1 VTPAVTELIT
11 PELASQLDRLDLLAR
26 LLVEGFLT
34 GLHRSPYHGFSA
46 EFAEYRRYQPGE
58 PATDIDWRV
67 YARSDRVYQKIYAE
81 ETNLRCTLL
90 MDCSASMR
98 FTGDEKRRP
107 TKLAYGRV
115 LAACLAYLLLRQ
127 NDAVGLVAFDEQPL
141 LRVPARSVRR
151 QLFQVLKGLKDA
163 PEGTGTR
170 LGPVLH
176 DVAERIPR
184 RGLVVLV
191 SDLFDDPDTVLSGL
205 KHFRHRGHE
214 VLVLQVLD
222 PREIDLDYPGEV
234 EFTALEEPDRRL
246 RTEPAHVRAGYRE
259 RFEGW
264 RRELRRECR
273 RHLIDLVELTTDQPV
288 GQALGAYLMKRG
300 RLH

>member
-1 VTPAVTELIT
+1 MSLERDLIT
-11 PELASQLDRLDLLAR
+11 PELASQLDRLDVMAR

-67 YARSDRVYQKIYAE
+67 YARSDRVYQRVFAE

-90 MDCSASMR
+90 LDCSASMR
-98 FTGDEKRRP
+98 FTGHEGRP
-107 TKLAYGRV
+107 SKLAYARV

-151 QLFQVLKGLKDA
+151 QLFEVLKGLREA
-163 PEGTGTR
+163 PDGTGTR

-184 RGLVVLV
+184 RGLVVLL
-191 SDLFDDPDTVLSGL
+191 SDLMDDPDAVLSGL

-214 VLVLQVLD
+214 VLVMHLMDPAEVSLD
-222 PREIDLDYPGEV
+222 FGGEV
-234 EFTALEEPDRRL
+234 EFTALEDPTARV
-246 RTEPAHVRAGYRE
+246 RTEPAHVREGYRQRLE
-259 RFEGW
+259 AW
-264 RRELRRECR
+264 RTQLRRACR
-273 RHLIDLVELTTDQPV
+273 RHLVDLVELSTAEPV
-288 GQALGAYLMKRG
+288 GTALGSYLMKRG

>member
-1 VTPAVTELIT
+1 MTRVDDLIT

-58 PATDIDWRV
+58 PTTHIDWRV
-67 YARSDRVYQKIYAE
+67 LARSDRAYRRIFAE

-90 MDCSASMR
+90 VDCSASMR
-98 FTGDEKRRP
+98 FTGDEKHRP

-127 NDAVGLVAFDEQPL
+127 NDAVGLVAFDEEPL

-151 QLFQVLKGLKDA
+151 QLFQVLKGLREA
-163 PEGTGTR
+163 PAGTGTR

-191 SDLFDDPDTVLSGL
+191 SDLFDDAEAVLSGL

-214 VLVLQVLD
+214 VLVFQLLD

-234 EFTALEEPDRRL
+234 EFTALEAPELRL

-259 RFEGW
+259 RLEAW
-264 RRELRRECR
+264 RGRLRRECR
-273 RHLIDLVELTTDQPV
+273 RHLVDLVELTTDRPV
-288 GQALGAYLMKRG
+288 GAALGAYLMKRG

>member
-1 VTPAVTELIT
+1 MTRASELLT
-11 PELASQLDRLDLLAR
+11 PELTSQLDRLDVLAR

-58 PATDIDWRV
+58 PATNIDWRV
-67 YARSDRVYQKIYAE
+67 YARSDRVYQRVFAE

-90 MDCSASMR
+90 LDCSASMR
-98 FTGDEKRRP
+98 FTSDERRP
-107 TKLAYGRV
+107 SKLAYSRV
-115 LAACLAYLLLRQ
+115 LASCLAYLLLRQ
-127 NDAVGLVAFDEQPL
+127 NDAVGLVAFDERPL

-151 QLFQVLKGLKDA
+151 QLFQVLKGLREA
-163 PEGTGTR
+163 PEGVGTD

-184 RGLVVLV
+184 RGLVVLL
-191 SDLFDDPDTVLSGL
+191 SDLMDDPQTVLSGL
-205 KHFRHRGHE
+205 EHFRHRGHE
-214 VLVLQVLD
+214 VLVFQVLD

-234 EFTALEEPDRRL
+234 EFTALEDPSQRL
-246 RTEPAHVRAGYRE
+246 RTEPGHVRAGYQARLQD
-259 RFEGW
+259 W
-264 RRELRRECR
+264 RQRLRRECR
-273 RHLIDLVELTTDQPV
+273 RLLVDLVELSTDQPV
-288 GQALGAYLMKRG
+288 GPALGAYLMKRG

>member
-1 VTPAVTELIT
+1 MTATVDLIT

-26 LLVEGFLT
+26 HLVEGFLT

-46 EFAEYRRYQPGE
+46 EFAEYRRYQAGE
-58 PATDIDWRV
+58 STADIDWRV
-67 YARSDRVYQKIYAE
+67 LARTDRAYQKVFAE
-81 ETNLRCTLL
+81 ETNLRGTLL

-98 FTGDEKRRP
+98 FTGDAKTRP
-107 TKLAYGRV
+107 SKLAYGRV

-141 LRVPARSVRR
+141 VRVPARSVRR
-151 QLFQVLKGLKDA
+151 QLFQVLKGLCDA
-163 PEGTGTR
+163 PQGTGTR

-184 RGLVVLV
+184 RGLVILI
-191 SDLFDDPDTVLSGL
+191 SDLLDDADAVLNGL

-214 VLVLQVLD
+214 VLVFHVLD
-222 PREIDLDYPGEV
+222 PREVDLDYAGEV
-234 EFTALEEPDRRL
+234 EFTAMEEPGRRL
-246 RTEPAHVRAGYRE
+246 RTEPAHVRAGYRQRLE
-259 RFEGW
+259 AW

-273 RHLIDLVELTTDQPV
+273 RHLIDLVETPTDQPV
-288 GQALGAYLMKRG
+288 GQALGAYLTKRG
-300 RLH
+300 RLR

>member
-1 VTPAVTELIT
+1 VRTAAEVIT

-26 LLVEGFLT
+26 MLVEGFLT

-58 PATDIDWRV
+58 PTTHIDWRV
-67 YARSDRVYQKIYAE
+67 LARSDRAYQKVFAE

-98 FTGDEKRRP
+98 FTADAKRRP
-107 TKLAYGRV
+107 SKLAYGRV

-127 NDAVGLVAFDEQPL
+127 NDAVGLVTFDEKPL
-141 LRVPARSVRR
+141 ARVPARSVRR
-151 QLFQVLKGLKDA
+151 QLFEVLKELTDA
-163 PEGTGTR
+163 PEGTGTE

-191 SDLFDDPDTVLSGL
+191 SDLLDDPAAVLSGL

-222 PREIDLDYPGEV
+222 PREVDLDFPGEV
-234 EFTALEEPDRRL
+234 EFTALEAPGTRL
-246 RTEPAHVRAGYRE
+246 RTEPAHVREGYRARLE
-259 RFEGW
+259 AW
-264 RRELRRECR
+264 RHELRRECR
-273 RHLIDLVELTTDQPV
+273 RHLVDLVELTTDQPV
-288 GQALGAYLMKRG
+288 GAALGAYLTKRG

>member
-1 VTPAVTELIT
+1 VNRTGDLIT
-11 PELASQLDRLDLLAR
+11 PDLASQLDRLDLLAR

-58 PATDIDWRV
+58 PATHIDWRV
-67 YARSDRVYQKIYAE
+67 LARSDRAYQRVFAE

-98 FTGDEKRRP
+98 FTGDPQARP
-107 TKLAYGRV
+107 SKLAWGRV

-127 NDAVGLVAFDEQPL
+127 NDAVGLVAFDDQPL
-141 LRVPARSVRR
+141 LRVPARSMRR
-151 QLFQVLKGLKDA
+151 QLFQVLKGLREA

-176 DVAERIPR
+176 DVAERVPR
-184 RGLVVLV
+184 RGLVVLI
-191 SDLFDDPDTVLSGL
+191 SDLMDDPGAVIAGL

-214 VLVLQVLD
+214 VMVFHVLD
-222 PREIDLDYPGEV
+222 PSELELDFSGEV
-234 EFTALEEPDRRL
+234 EFTALEDPSSRL
-246 RTEPAHVRAGYRE
+246 RTEPAHVREGYRARLE
-259 RFEGW
+259 HW
-264 RRELRRECR
+264 RRQLRQECR
-273 RHLIDLVELTTDQPV
+273 RQLVDLVDVRTDQPV

>member
-1 VTPAVTELIT
+1 VTMSPDLIT
-11 PELASQLDRLDLLAR
+11 PALASQLDRLDMLAR

-46 EFAEYRRYQPGE
+46 EFAEYRRLQPGE
-58 PATDIDWRV
+58 ATTHLDWRV
-67 YARSDRVYQKIYAE
+67 LARRDLAYRKVFAE

-90 MDCSASMR
+90 LDCSASMR
-98 FTGDEKRRP
+98 FNGDERARP
-107 TKLAYGRV
+107 SKLAYARV

-151 QLFQVLKGLKDA
+151 QLFQVLKGLKEA
-163 PEGTGTR
+163 PEGSGTR

-176 DVAERIPR
+176 AVAERLPR
-184 RGLVVLV
+184 RGLVVLM
-191 SDLFDDPDTVLSGL
+191 SDLFDDPEQVLSGL

-214 VLVLQVLD
+214 VLVCQILD
-222 PREIDLDYPGEV
+222 PREIDLDYQGEV
-234 EFTALEEPDRRL
+234 EFTALEDARQRVH
-246 RTEPAHVRAGYRE
+246 TEPAHVRPVYRQH
-259 RFEGW
+259 FESW
-264 RRELRRECR
+264 RRTLRHECR
-273 RHLIDLVELTTDQPV
+273 SRLIDLVEMTTEQPV
-288 GQALGAYLMKRG
+288 AAALGAYLMKRG

>member
-1 VTPAVTELIT
+1 MTAVTEIIT
-11 PELASQLDRLDLLAR
+11 PDLASQLDRLDLLAR

-58 PATDIDWRV
+58 PVTNIDWRV
-67 YARSDRVYQKIYAE
+67 LARSDRAYQKVFAE

-90 MDCSASMR
+90 MDCSASMQ
-98 FTGDEKRRP
+98 FTGDQKKRP
-107 TKLAYGRV
+107 SKLAYGRI
-115 LAACLAYLLLRQ
+115 LAACLAYLLLKQ
-127 NDAVGLVAFDEQPL
+127 NDAVGLVTFDEKPL

-151 QLFQVLKGLKDA
+151 QLFEVLKGLNEA

-184 RGLVVLV
+184 RGLVVLM
-191 SDLFDDPDTVLSGL
+191 SDLMDDPEEVLSGL

-214 VLVLQVLD
+214 VLVFQVLD
-222 PREIDLDYPGEV
+222 PREVDLDFPGEV
-234 EFTALEEPDRRL
+234 EFTDLEDPSLHL
-246 RTEPAHVRAGYRE
+246 RTEPSHVREGYRQ
-259 RFEGW
+259 RFGDW
-264 RRELRRECR
+264 QTHLRRECR
-273 RHLIDLVELTTDQPV
+273 QHLIDLVTLPTDQPV
-288 GQALGAYLMKRG
+288 GPALGSYLMKRG
-300 RLH
+300 RLN

>member
-1 VTPAVTELIT
+1 MTTADDLIT
-11 PELASQLDRLDLLAR
+11 PDLASQLDRLDLLAR

-58 PATDIDWRV
+58 PATHIDWRV
-67 YARSDRVYQKIYAE
+67 LARSDRAYQRVFAE

-98 FTGDEKRRP
+98 FTGDPQARP
-107 TKLAYGRV
+107 SKLAWGRV

-127 NDAVGLVAFDEQPL
+127 NDAVGLVAFDDQPL
-141 LRVPARSVRR
+141 LRVPARSMRR
-151 QLFQVLKGLKDA
+151 QLFQVLKGLREA
-163 PEGTGTR
+163 PEGAGTR

-176 DVAERIPR
+176 DVAERVPR
-184 RGLVVLV
+184 RGLVVLI
-191 SDLFDDPDTVLSGL
+191 SDLMDDPDAVIAGL

-214 VLVLQVLD
+214 VMVFHVLD
-222 PREIDLDYPGEV
+222 PTELDLDFSGEV
-234 EFTALEEPDRRL
+234 EFTALEDPSARL
-246 RTEPAHVRAGYRE
+246 RTEPAHVRDGYRARLE
-259 RFEGW
+259 SW
-264 RRELRRECR
+264 RGRLRRECR
-273 RHLIDLVELTTDQPV
+273 RQLVDLVDVRTDQPV
-288 GQALGAYLMKRG
+288 SQALGAYLMKRG

>member
-1 VTPAVTELIT
+1 MIRDLIT
-11 PELASQLDRLDLLAR
+11 PNLASQLDRLDLLAR
-26 LLVEGFLT
+26 LLVEGFLA

-46 EFAEYRRYQPGE
+46 EFAEFRRYQPGE
-58 PATDIDWRV
+58 AITNLDWRV
-67 YARSDRVYQKIYAE
+67 LARRDQAYSKVFAE

-98 FTGDEKRRP
+98 FTGDPKQRP

-127 NDAVGLVAFDEQPL
+127 NDAVGLVAFDEAPL

-151 QLFQVLKGLKDA
+151 QLFQVLKGLKEA
-163 PEGTGTR
+163 PEGTGTS

-176 DVAERIPR
+176 TVAESIPR
-184 RGLVVLV
+184 RGLVVLI
-191 SDLFDDPDTVLSGL
+191 SDLFDDPEAVLAGL

-214 VLVLQVLD
+214 VLVFQVLD
-222 PREIDLDYPGEV
+222 PRELDLDYPGEV
-234 EFTALEEPDRRL
+234 EFTALESPDLRV
-246 RTEPAHVRAGYRE
+246 RTEPAHVRQDYLARLGA
-259 RFEGW
+259 W
-264 RRELRRECR
+264 RHELRRQCR
-273 RHLIDLVELTTDQPV
+273 RHLVDLIELPTDQPL
-288 GQALGAYLMKRG
+288 GTALGAYLMKRG

>member
-1 VTPAVTELIT
+1 VTAIRDLIT
-11 PELASQLDRLDLLAR
+11 PALASQLDRLDLLAR

-58 PATDIDWRV
+58 PTTNLDWRV
-67 YARSDRVYQKIYAE
+67 LARRDQAYQKVFAE

-90 MDCSASMR
+90 VDCSASMR
-98 FTGDEKRRP
+98 FTGNEKARP
-107 TKLAYGRV
+107 DKLAYARV

-127 NDAVGLVAFDEQPL
+127 NDAVGLVAFDEAPL

-163 PEGTGTR
+163 PPGTGTR

-176 DVAERIPR
+176 KVAESIPR
-184 RGLVVLV
+184 RGLVILI
-191 SDLFDDPDTVLSGL
+191 SDLFDEPDEVLAGL

-214 VLVLQVLD
+214 VLVFQVLD
-222 PREIDLDYPGEV
+222 PREVDLDFPGEV
-234 EFTALEEPDRRL
+234 EFSALEDPGRRL
-246 RTEPAHVRAGYRE
+246 RTEPAHVRADYQAQLD
-259 RFEGW
+259 GW
-264 RRELRRECR
+264 RRQLRRECR
-273 RHLIDLVELTTDQPV
+273 HHLIDLIELVTDQPV
-288 GQALGAYLMKRG
+288 GPALGAYLMKRG

>member
-1 VTPAVTELIT
+1 LTAVTEIIT
-11 PELASQLDRLDLLAR
+11 PDLASQLDRLDLLAR

-58 PATDIDWRV
+58 PVTNIDWRV
-67 YARSDRVYQKIYAE
+67 LARSDRAYQKVFAE

-90 MDCSASMR
+90 MDCSASMQ
-98 FTGDEKRRP
+98 FTGDQKKRP
-107 TKLAYGRV
+107 SKLAYGRI
-115 LAACLAYLLLRQ
+115 LAACLAYLLLKQ
-127 NDAVGLVAFDEQPL
+127 NDAVGLVTFDEKPL

-151 QLFQVLKGLKDA
+151 QLFEVLKGLNEA

-184 RGLVVLV
+184 RGLVVLM
-191 SDLFDDPDTVLSGL
+191 SDLMDDPEEVLSGL

-214 VLVLQVLD
+214 VLVFQVLD
-222 PREIDLDYPGEV
+222 PREVDLDFPGEV
-234 EFTALEEPDRRL
+234 EFTDLEDPSLHL
-246 RTEPAHVRAGYRE
+246 RTEPSHVREGYRQ
-259 RFEGW
+259 RFEDW
-264 RRELRRECR
+264 QTHLRRECR
-273 RHLIDLVELTTDQPV
+273 QHLIDLVTLPTDQPV
-288 GQALGAYLMKRG
+288 GPALGSYLMKRG
-300 RLH
+300 RLN

>member
-1 VTPAVTELIT
+1 MTDTRDLIT
-11 PELASQLDRLDLLAR
+11 PELASQLDRLDVLAR

-67 YARSDRVYQKIYAE
+67 YARSDRVYQRVFAE

-90 MDCSASMR
+90 LDCSASMR
-98 FTGDEKRRP
+98 FTSDDARP
-107 TKLAYGRV
+107 TKLAYSRV

-127 NDAVGLVAFDEQPL
+127 NDAVGLVAFDESPL

-151 QLFQVLKGLKDA
+151 QLFEVLKGLREA
-163 PEGTGTR
+163 PEGTATS

-184 RGLVVLV
+184 RGLVVLL
-191 SDLFDDPDTVLSGL
+191 SDLMDDPDRVLSGL

-222 PREIDLDYPGEV
+222 PREVDLDYPGEV
-234 EFTALEEPDRRL
+234 EFTALEQPDRHL
-246 RTEPAHVRAGYRE
+246 RTEPAHVREGYRN
-259 RFEGW
+259 RFEAW
-264 RRELRRECR
+264 RQRLRRECR
-273 RHLIDLVELTTDQPV
+273 RHLVDLVELSTDQAV
-288 GQALGAYLMKRG
+288 GAALGAYLMKRG

>member
-1 VTPAVTELIT
+1 MIRDLIT
-11 PELASQLDRLDLLAR
+11 PNLASQLDRLDLLAR
-26 LLVEGFLT
+26 LLVEGFLA

-58 PATDIDWRV
+58 ATTHLDWRV
-67 YARSDRVYQKIYAE
+67 LARRDQAYQKVFAE

-98 FTGDEKRRP
+98 FSSDPAARP

-127 NDAVGLVAFDEQPL
+127 NDAVGLVAFDEAPL

-163 PEGTGTR
+163 PEGSGTR

-176 DVAERIPR
+176 TVAESIPR
-184 RGLVVLV
+184 RGLVVV
-191 SDLFDDPDTVLSGL
+191 ISDLFDDLDAVLDGL

-214 VLVLQVLD
+214 VLVFQLLD
-222 PREIDLDYPGEV
+222 PRELDLAYPGEV
-234 EFTALEEPDRRL
+234 EFTGLEAPEQRV
-246 RTEPAHVRAGYRE
+246 RTEPAHVRAEYQARLGA
-259 RFEGW
+259 W
-264 RRELRRECR
+264 RDDLRRRCR
-273 RHLIDLVELTTDQPV
+273 HHLVDLVELVTDQPL
-288 GQALGAYLMKRG
+288 GPALGAYLMKRG

>member
-1 VTPAVTELIT
+1 MRTAAEVIT

-58 PATDIDWRV
+58 PVTHLDWRV
-67 YARSDRVYQKIYAE
+67 LARSDRAYQKVFAE

-98 FTGDEKRRP
+98 YTGDPDARP
-107 TKLAYGRV
+107 SKLAYGRV
-115 LAACLAYLLLRQ
+115 LAACLAYLLLHQ
-127 NDAVGLVAFDEQPL
+127 NDAVGLVTFDERPL
-141 LRVPARSVRR
+141 ARVPARSVRR
-151 QLFQVLKGLKDA
+151 QLFEVLKVLNEA
-163 PEGTGTR
+163 PAGTGTR

-184 RGLVVLV
+184 RGLVVLI
-191 SDLFDDPDTVLSGL
+191 SDLLDDPQAVLSGL

-214 VLVLQVLD
+214 VLVMQVLD
-222 PREIDLDYPGEV
+222 PREVDLDFPGEV
-234 EFTALEEPDRRL
+234 EFTSLEAPGQRL

-259 RFEGW
+259 RLEAW

-273 RHLIDLVELTTDQPV
+273 RHLVDLVELSTVEPV
-288 GQALGAYLMKRG
+288 GAALGAYLTKRG

>member
-1 VTPAVTELIT
+1 VSVERDLIT
-11 PELASQLDRLDLLAR
+11 PELASQLDRLDVMAR

-46 EFAEYRRYQPGE
+46 EFAEYRRYRQGE

-67 YARSDRVYQKIYAE
+67 YARSDRVYQRVFAE

-90 MDCSASMR
+90 LDCSASMR
-98 FTGDEKRRP
+98 FTGHPDRP
-107 TKLAYGRV
+107 TKLAYARV

-127 NDAVGLVAFDEQPL
+127 NDAVGLVAFDQKPL

-151 QLFQVLKGLKDA
+151 QLFEVLKGLREA
-163 PEGTGTR
+163 PEGTGTD

-184 RGLVVLV
+184 RGLVVLL
-191 SDLFDDPDTVLSGL
+191 SDLMDDPEAVLSGL

-214 VLVLQVLD
+214 VLVMHLLD
-222 PREIDLDYPGEV
+222 PAEVTLDFSGEV
-234 EFTALEEPDRRL
+234 EFTSLEDAHRRV
-246 RTEPAHVRAGYRE
+246 RTEPAHVRDGYRD
-259 RFEGW
+259 RFEAW
-264 RRELRRECR
+264 RTHLRHACR
-273 RHLIDLVELTTDQPV
+273 RHLVDLVELSTAEPV
-288 GQALGAYLMKRG
+288 GAALGSYLMKRG

>member
-1 VTPAVTELIT
+1 MSGFQELIT
-11 PELASQLDRLDLLAR
+11 PALASQLDRLDLLAR

-58 PATDIDWRV
+58 ATTHLDWRV
-67 YARSDRVYQKIYAE
+67 LARRDQAFQKVFAE

-90 MDCSASMR
+90 LDCSASMR
-98 FTGDEKRRP
+98 FCGDPQTRP
-107 TKLAYGRV
+107 SKLAYGRI

-141 LRVPARSVRR
+141 LRVPARAVRR
-151 QLFQVLKGLKDA
+151 QLFQVLKGLKEA
-163 PEGTGTR
+163 PQGAGTR

-176 DVAERIPR
+176 AVAERLPR
-184 RGLVVLV
+184 RGLIVLL
-191 SDLFDDPDTVLSGL
+191 SDLLDDPEAVLSGL

-214 VLVLQVLD
+214 VLVCQLLD
-222 PREIDLDYPGEV
+222 PREIALDYAGEV
-234 EFTALEEPDRRL
+234 EFTALEEPHQRL
-246 RTEPAHVRAGYRE
+246 QTEPAHVRPSYR
-259 RFEGW
+259 RQFEDW
-264 RRELRRECR
+264 RRTLRQECR
-273 RHLIDLVELTTDQPV
+273 RHLIDLVAMTTDQPV
-288 GQALGAYLMKRG
+288 AGVLGAYLMKRG

>member
-1 VTPAVTELIT
+1 MNAEQELLT
-11 PELASQLDRLDLLAR
+11 PELTSQLDRLDVLAR

-58 PATDIDWRV
+58 PATNIDWRV
-67 YARSDRVYQKIYAE
+67 YARSDRVYQRVFAE
-81 ETNLRCTLL
+81 ETNLRGTLL
-90 MDCSASMR
+90 LDCSASMR
-98 FTGDEKRRP
+98 FTGDERRP

-127 NDAVGLVAFDEQPL
+127 NDAVGLVAFDERPL

-151 QLFQVLKGLKDA
+151 QLFQVLKGLREA
-163 PEGTGTR
+163 PAGQGTD

-184 RGLVVLV
+184 RGLVMLV
-191 SDLFDDPDTVLSGL
+191 SDLMDEPDQVLSGL

-214 VLVLQVLD
+214 VLVLQILD
-222 PREIDLDYPGEV
+222 PREVDLDFPGEV
-234 EFTALEEPDRRL
+234 EFSSLEDPSLTL
-246 RTEPAHVRAGYRE
+246 RTEPAHVREGYRD
-259 RFEGW
+259 RLDGW
-264 RRELRRECR
+264 RARMRRECR

-288 GQALGAYLMKRG
+288 GAALGAYLMKRG

>member
-1 VTPAVTELIT
+1 MTAVRDLIT
-11 PELASQLDRLDLLAR
+11 PALASQLDRLDLLAR

-46 EFAEYRRYQPGE
+46 EFAEYRRLQPGE
-58 PATDIDWRV
+58 ATTHLDWRV
-67 YARSDRVYQKIYAE
+67 LARRDLAYQKVYAE

-90 MDCSASMR
+90 LDCSASMR
-98 FTGDEKRRP
+98 FNSDPQNRP
-107 TKLAYGRV
+107 SKLAYARV

-127 NDAVGLVAFDEQPL
+127 NDAVGLVAFDEHPL

-163 PEGTGTR
+163 PEGSGTR

-176 DVAERIPR
+176 AMAERLPR
-184 RGLVVLV
+184 RGLVIVL
-191 SDLFDDPDTVLSGL
+191 SDLFDDPLQVLSGL

-214 VLVLQVLD
+214 VLVCQILD
-222 PREIDLDYPGEV
+222 PREIDLDYQGEV
-234 EFTALEEPDRRL
+234 EFTALEDPRL
-246 RTEPAHVRAGYRE
+246 RVQTEPAHVRPVYRQQLDD
-259 RFEGW
+259 W
-264 RRELRRECR
+264 RQTLRRECR
-273 RHLIDLVELTTDQPV
+273 HHLVDLVEMTTDRPV
-288 GQALGAYLMKRG
+288 AAALGAYLMKRG

>member
-1 VTPAVTELIT
+1 MTAVVDLIT
-11 PELASQLDRLDLLAR
+11 PELASQLDRLDLMAR

-58 PATDIDWRV
+58 PATGIDWRV
-67 YARSDRVYQKIYAE
+67 FARSDRAYQKVYAE

-98 FTGDEKRRP
+98 FTGDEKKRP
-107 TKLAYGRV
+107 SKLAYGRV
-115 LAACLAYLLLRQ
+115 LAACLTYLLLHQ
-127 NDAVGLVAFDEQPL
+127 NDAVGLVAFDEAPL

-151 QLFQVLKGLKDA
+151 QFFEVLKGLKDA

-191 SDLFDDPDTVLSGL
+191 SDLMDDVDEVLSGL

-214 VLVLQVLD
+214 VLVFQVLD
-222 PREIDLDYPGEV
+222 PRELDLDYAGEV
-234 EFTALEEPDRRL
+234 EFTSLENPDERL
-246 RTEPAHVRAGYRE
+246 RTEPAHVQAGYRIRLE
-259 RFEGW
+259 NW
-264 RRELRRECR
+264 RRRLRHECR
-273 RHLIDLVELTTDQPV
+273 RHLVDLVELTTDRPV

>member
-1 VTPAVTELIT
+1 MRTAAAVIT

-26 LLVEGFLT
+26 MLVEGFLT

-58 PATDIDWRV
+58 PTTHIDWRV
-67 YARSDRVYQKIYAE
+67 LARSDRAYQKVYAE

-90 MDCSASMR
+90 VDCSASMR
-98 FTGDEKRRP
+98 FTADEKTRP
-107 TKLAYGRV
+107 SKLAYGRV

-127 NDAVGLVAFDEQPL
+127 NDAVGLVTFDQKPL
-141 LRVPARSVRR
+141 ARVPARSVRR
-151 QLFQVLKGLKDA
+151 QLFEVLKVLNEA
-163 PEGTGTR
+163 PEGTGTS

-191 SDLFDDPDTVLSGL
+191 SDLMDDPAAVLSGL

-222 PREIDLDYPGEV
+222 PREVDLDFPGEV
-234 EFTALEEPDRRL
+234 EFTALESPGTRL
-246 RTEPAHVRAGYRE
+246 RTEPAHVRTGYRE
-259 RFEGW
+259 RLEAW
-264 RRELRRECR
+264 RAHLRRECR
-273 RHLIDLVELTTDQPV
+273 RHLVDLVELTTDQPV
-288 GQALGAYLMKRG
+288 GAALGAYLTKRG

>member
-1 VTPAVTELIT
+1 VTDTRDLIT
-11 PELASQLDRLDLLAR
+11 PELASQLDRLDVLAR

-67 YARSDRVYQKIYAE
+67 YARSDRVYQRVFAE

-90 MDCSASMR
+90 LDCSASMR
-98 FTGDEKRRP
+98 FTSDDARP
-107 TKLAYGRV
+107 TKLAYSRV

-127 NDAVGLVAFDEQPL
+127 NDAVGLVAFDESPL

-151 QLFQVLKGLKDA
+151 QLFEVLKGLREA
-163 PEGTGTR
+163 PEGNATS

-184 RGLVVLV
+184 RGLVVLL
-191 SDLFDDPDTVLSGL
+191 SDLMDDADAVLSGL

-222 PREIDLDYPGEV
+222 PREVDLDYPGEV
-234 EFTALEEPDRRL
+234 EFTALEEPDRHL
-246 RTEPAHVRAGYRE
+246 RTEPAHVREGYRT
-259 RFEGW
+259 RFEAW
-264 RRELRRECR
+264 RRRLRRECR
-273 RHLIDLVELTTDQPV
+273 RHLVDLVELSTDQAV
-288 GQALGAYLMKRG
+288 GAALGAYLMKRG